1 MSNRAPVT
9 TEDTA
14 GGPCPLTPGL
24 IVPGV
29 PPYYDIAAGVVVP
42 AAHAPSHAVG
52 GSDPVIGP
60 LALQAGSVVA
70 GTAPLKLASGPLL
83 TVPEVGAVEF
93 LTDQP
98 HMTITTGAARK
109 PIVLADA
116 ALTSGRIP
124 FETTNGR
131 LTDSSTL
138 VRDPATNQVGITTTA
153 NTGVLVTDTT
163 GLGELAYKARCSAG
177 TGTAGQSG
185 FDFGFSAAYRA
196 TFAVAGAAVGAPFGA
211 AAYMYLAGVPLRFI
225 SDAATRGME
234 FYPNF
239 AYAGRFYGT
248 TLQMGANGTT
258 ASTVNIPAY
267 LGKNSSTV
275 QLRLGDTSG
284 NCWSMGRD
292 SATGDL
298 IVEPTA
304 PAGTTPFA
312 GALKVLGASGKTVA
326 TFGLVLPKTS
336 GYGILV
342 DTAAPTFPWKNIIG
356 LIAVKGTGAN
366 DPDWEVFRDT
376 IYQYRWTNGNMRQVW
391 DIFSIPMD
399 YVPGTD
405 VWINVHWDQNVV
417 DTGGPAGVPGTVKW
431 YFDVSYAKGY
441 GTPGGAADAFNAI
454 ITTSVTQQ
462 GSTTQYGH
470 MTAGVQLTNAGGDA
484 SHIDRARLE
493 PNGIFKVRLYRDSGD
508 AADTLNEHPFV
519 GMITV
524 QHQST
529 GIGTKQRVPPFYT

>member
-29 PPYYDIAAGVVVP
+29 PPYYDIAPGVVVP

-60 LALQAGSVVA
+60 LALQAGSAVA

-124 FETTNGR
+124 FTANNGR
-131 LTDSSTL
+131 LADSADLTRNPTTGDITL
-138 VRDPATNQVGITTTA
+138 GNGANLELSGANALGEGNIVLKAAASAAFDTNLVITNSTA
-153 NTGVLVTDTT
+153 NTMGYICGSTP
-163 GLGELAYKARCSAG
+163 
-177 TGTAGQSG
+177 G
-185 FDFGFSAAYRA
+185 F
-196 TFAVAGAAVGAPFGA
+196 V
-211 AAYMYLAGVPLRFI
+211 
-225 SDAATRGME
+225 
-234 FYPNF
+234 
-239 AYAGRFYGT
+239 
-248 TLQMGANGTT
+248 GANGPFFGLRGNTY
-258 ASTVNIPAY
+258 AAYANQRGNIFLYGGKPAAPGALEGRVI
-267 LGKNSSTV
+267 LGTNDTERF
-275 QLRLGDTSG
+275 QITYGGDVKV
-284 NCWSMGRD
+284 
-292 SATGDL
+292 ATGSL
-298 IVEPTA
+298 YVNQ
-304 PAGTTPFA
+304 GWF
-312 GALKVLGASGKTVA
+312 
-326 TFGLVLPKTS
+326 VLPKTS

-356 LIAVKGTGAN
+356 LIEVKGTGAN
-366 DPDWEVFRDT
+366 DPDWVVFRDT

-391 DIFSIPMD
+391 NIFPIPMD
-399 YVPGTD
+399 YMPGTD

-417 DTGGPAGVPGTVKW
+417 DTGGPAGVPGVVKW
-431 YFDVSYAKGY
+431 YLDVSYAKGY

-470 MTAGVQLTNAGGDA
+470 MTAGVQLTNAGGSA